1 MTGWTLLSNHGL
13 VLAYIARHPQ
23 STVREIATAV
33 KITEWT
39 AHKIVTDLV
48 REGYIERQR
57 LGRRNSY
64 LINPKSFLRHETVK
78 DIPVSDLLQVLGWR
92 HTG

>member
-1 MTGWTLLSNHGL
+1 MADWTLLSNHGL

-23 STVREIATAV
+23 STVREIAAAV

-64 LINPKSFLRHETVK
+64 RINLQSFFRHETVK
-78 DIPVSDLLQVLGWR
+78 DIPVSDLLQALGWR
-92 HTG
+92 RPE